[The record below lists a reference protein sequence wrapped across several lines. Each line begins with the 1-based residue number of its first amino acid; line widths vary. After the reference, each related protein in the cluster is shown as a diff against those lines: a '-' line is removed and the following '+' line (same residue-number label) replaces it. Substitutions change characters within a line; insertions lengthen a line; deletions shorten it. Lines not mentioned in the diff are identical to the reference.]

1 MPARLSPPTLL
12 RDGVS
17 PDDALTMLR
26 HMILSRAIED
36 RLHALYRQGR
46 LRGRLV
52 SGRGQEAIPVG
63 VTLATDPADVV
74 CPLHRDLAAH
84 LVRGTS
90 AETILLHY
98 LGRSDGPSGGRD
110 GDIHFGEWAR
120 NVFPMVSHL
129 PDSWPVAAGMGLA
142 ASLRDEGGVV
152 VAFCGDGATSTG
164 AWHET
169 MNFAAVFQTPNVFV
183 VENNR
188 YAYSTPT
195 SRQYRVERIVDR
207 ASAYGMPG
215 EAVDGN
221 DAVAVLAAA
230 RRAVTRARSGG
241 GPTLI
246 EAHTMRVDGHAV
258 HDGAEYVPQAE
269 LDAWRG
275 RDPIRLLSDE
285 LLIGGDAP
293 ARIAGLQEDAHR
305 AVEAA
310 VESALR
316 ASLPEARSVLDGVYA
331 VRSEEGQV
339 S

>member
-1 MPARLSPPTLL
+1 MPAHLSPATTL
-12 RDGVS
+12 REGVS
-17 PDDALTMLR
+17 ADDALTMLR

-63 VTLATDPADVV
+63 VTLATDPGDVV

-90 AETILLHY
+90 PETVLLHY
-98 LGRSDGPSGGRD
+98 LGRRTGPSGGRD
-110 GDIHFGEWAR
+110 GDIHFGEWSR

-142 ASLRDEGGVV
+142 ASLRDERDVV
-152 VAFCGDGATSTG
+152 VAFCGEGATSTG
-164 AWHET
+164 TWHEV

-195 SRQYRVERIVDR
+195 SRQYRVERIADR
-207 ASAYGMPG
+207 AAAYGMPG
-215 EAVDGN
+215 ESVDGN

-246 EAHTMRVDGHAV
+246 EAHTMRMDGHAV

-269 LDAWRG
+269 LDEWRA
-275 RDPIRLLSDE
+275 RDPIRLLTDE
-285 LLIGGDAP
+285 LESAGASP
-293 ARIAGLQEDAHR
+293 ASISQLRDEVHR
-305 AVEAA
+305 AVETA
-310 VESALR
+310 VESAE
-316 ASLPEARSVLDGVYA
+316 AAPLPEARSVLDGVYA
-331 VRSEEGQV
+331 VLPKEGSV